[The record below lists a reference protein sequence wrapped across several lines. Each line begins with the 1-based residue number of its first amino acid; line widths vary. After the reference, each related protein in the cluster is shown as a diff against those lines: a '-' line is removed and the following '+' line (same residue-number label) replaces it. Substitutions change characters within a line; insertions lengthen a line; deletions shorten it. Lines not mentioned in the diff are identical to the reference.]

1 MSKWYKG
8 KRVIPKS
15 RNRSDKNKRISQPRN
30 NTKAPKP
37 VKPSTVQRGTSINT
51 ILRQQKQAI
60 KEQEIELKQK
70 RQELYRYNKQK
81 KKCKRAE
88 KRAQRALERANER
101 QKNKVLDMISKQVM
115 VQESEKQATRQ
126 HDILVRMA
134 ELQGDNYDT
143 LSDTEKEIYYRA
155 YKELEKYSTM
165 RELSDAVNS
174 SETSGISKIYLDIA
188 HKFAHNNPWIFNKYT
203 DTDVPPN
210 DTNTAQTSTLVYDS
224 VISLIH
230 EGLSYTGRYP
240 AWLADNLMDEVD
252 DEINTYGF
260 EPVVKAMEL
269 ADGELIKNV
278 EAYIFD
284 SENRSEKEVR
294 LEHIMMLIH
303 GGLSEEDYERI
314 KEWNTLLEDDMPEV
328 YD

>member
-15 RNRSDKNKRISQPRN
+15 HNRSDKKVRISQPRTN
-30 NTKAPKP
+30 NRVPKSA
-37 VKPSTVQRGTSINT
+37 KSSTGQHGTSINT
-51 ILRQQKQAI
+51 ILRQHNQAI

-70 RQELYRYNKQK
+70 RQELYRYNKQEK
-81 KKCKRAE
+81 KRKRAE
-88 KRAQRALERANER
+88 KRAQRALERENER
-101 QKNKVLDMISKQVM
+101 QKNKVLDMISNQVM

-134 ELQGDNYDT
+134 ALQGDNYDT
-143 LSDTEKEIYYRA
+143 LSDAEKEIYYRA
-155 YKELEKYSTM
+155 YKELEKYDTM
-165 RELSDAVNS
+165 RELSDALNS
-174 SETSGISKIYLDIA
+174 PSTSGISKIYLDIA
-188 HKFAHNNPWIFNKYT
+188 HKFAHNNPWIFNKYV
-203 DTDVPPN
+203 DTEVPPN

-224 VISLIH
+224 VITLIRQ
-230 EGLSYTGRYP
+230 GLDSGVDWYQ
-240 AWLADNLMDEVD
+240 WLADNLMDEI
-252 DEINTYGF
+252 DEEITTYGF
-260 EPVVKAMEL
+260 DAVVKSMEL
-269 ADGELIKNV
+269 ADGELIAEV
-278 EAYIFD
+278 DAYIFD

-314 KEWNTLLEDDMPEV
+314 KGWNTLLEDNMPEV